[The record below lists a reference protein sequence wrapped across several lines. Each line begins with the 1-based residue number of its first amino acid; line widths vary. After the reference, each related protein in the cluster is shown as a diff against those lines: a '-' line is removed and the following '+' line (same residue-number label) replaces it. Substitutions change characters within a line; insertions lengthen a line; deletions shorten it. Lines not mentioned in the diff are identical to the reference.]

1 MASKTSL
8 SVRAGRDCLGGASA
22 AGELA
27 LVSRAPFRLRL
38 NKAWELEGA
47 RATIVGGH
55 DNQQQTIS
63 RRQALRLS
71 SGCSSCYLRTITQT
85 AMRTTFFMVRR
96 EEAHDQ
102 RLTSR
107 VIVSGGHLFNLNY

>member
-85 AMRTTFFMVRR
+85 AMRTTFFMEISWSDGKRPMIK
-96 EEAHDQ
+96 D
-102 RLTSR
+102 LTSR
-107 VIVSGGHLFNLNY
+107 